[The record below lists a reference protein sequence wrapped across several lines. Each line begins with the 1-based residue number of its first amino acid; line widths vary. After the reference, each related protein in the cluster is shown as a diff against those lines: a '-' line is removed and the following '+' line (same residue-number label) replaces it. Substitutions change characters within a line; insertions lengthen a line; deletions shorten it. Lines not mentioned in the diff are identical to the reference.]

1 VIRPLAVI
9 VSAILL
15 SRPTLP
21 PAEAARY
28 ARIVAEEARKHDF
41 DPLTAVS
48 IVHFESRWMPG
59 AVSPDGEDWG
69 LGQIRARWLSACRDD
84 ADPVHDPS
92 DACRAAK
99 QTLLVPEVNLR
110 RMSFIITANRE
121 LCKARAGS
129 GDLPHWLAGY
139 EGLSRPSLDVW
150 CQPGPKTWQVVA
162 YRRMLVDTL
171 VPRKPRPT
179 MIAKRTPGPAPAARD
194 AAASASPAARAAA
207 APASA
212 AARAAAAPATTAAP
226 AAAAPAT
233 TAAPTRARR
242 AAPVKP

>member
-21 PAEAARY
+21 PAEATRY

-84 ADPVHDPS
+84 VDPVHDPS
-92 DACRAAK
+92 DACRAAR

-179 MIAKRTPGPAPAARD
+179 MIARRTPGPAPAAT
-194 AAASASPAARAAA
+194 AARAAVAPATTAARAAA

-226 AAAAPAT
+226 ADPS
-233 TAAPTRARR
+233 RARR
-242 AAPVKP
+242 GAPVKP